1 MSSINDIFTARV
13 DILRQT
19 SALLDGTTPAATM
32 IFDRQ
37 PQRRTRLQVKIEGTS
52 VASGLVNVSGD
63 GGSIIETFS
72 FSGNGV
78 LVGIKDFTSLIG
90 LTLSGIVGGSIFI
103 DAFNQYGGPNNQ
115 EITVFSD
122 LPVRFYAQDGRIRM
136 RKAGQEK
143 IAKYKIM
150 TREDRDIRENDI
162 LIAVSGITGL
172 TRGII
177 SFVHKIVDFSG
188 SGHHV
193 QAEIQ
198 DL

>member
-19 SALLDGTTPAATM
+19 SALLDGTTPAVTM
-32 IFDRQ
+32 SFDRQ
-37 PQRRTRLQVKIEGTS
+37 PQRSTRLQIKIEGAS
-52 VASGLVNVSGD
+52 VASGLVGVFGLTVS
-63 GGSIIETFS
+63 ELFNFS
-72 FSGNGV
+72 TNGV
-78 LVGIKDFTSLIG
+78 AVGVVGFTSVSLVAV
-90 LTLSGIVGGSIFI
+90 SGIVGGSIFI
-103 DAFNQYGGPNNQ
+103 DAVNKYGGPNNQ
-115 EITVFSD
+115 DITVFSD

>member
-13 DILRQT
+13 DIKRLT
-19 SALLDGTTPAATM
+19 SSLLDGITPAATM
-32 IFDRQ
+32 SFDRQ
-37 PQRRTRLQVKIEGTS
+37 PDRSTRLQIKIEGAAVS
-52 VASGLVNVSGD
+52 SGLVNVA
-63 GGSIIETFS
+63 GSTTETFD
-72 FSGNGV
+72 FATNKTVIGA
-78 LVGIKDFTSLIG
+78 KEFTSVSG

-103 DAFNQYGGPNNQ
+103 DAISKYGQQNNR
-115 EITVFSD
+115 ETTVYSS

-136 RKAGQEK
+136 QKSGQEK

-150 TREDRDIRENDI
+150 TREDRDLREKDI

-172 TRGII
+172 TRGTL

-188 SGHHV
+188 NGHHV

>member
-1 MSSINDIFTARV
+1 
-13 DILRQT
+13 
-19 SALLDGTTPAATM
+19 
-32 IFDRQ
+32 
-37 PQRRTRLQVKIEGTS
+37 
-52 VASGLVNVSGD
+52 
-63 GGSIIETFS
+63 
-72 FSGNGV
+72 
-78 LVGIKDFTSLIG
+78 
-90 LTLSGIVGGSIFI
+90 
-103 DAFNQYGGPNNQ
+103 
-115 EITVFSD
+115 
-122 LPVRFYAQDGRIRM
+122 M